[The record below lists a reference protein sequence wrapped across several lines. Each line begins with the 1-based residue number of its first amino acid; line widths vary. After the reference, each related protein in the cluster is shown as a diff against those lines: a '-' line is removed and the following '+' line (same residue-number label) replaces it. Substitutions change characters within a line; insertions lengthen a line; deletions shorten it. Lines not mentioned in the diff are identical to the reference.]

1 MCSLPIDGKAA
12 ASLHLLSEECV
23 LLLQNVFSY
32 YRMCS
37 LPIDG
42 KAAASLQLLSSG
54 GAVEALLDRSVCVL
68 LLQNVFSYYRMCSL
82 AIECVLL
89 L

>member
-1 MCSLPIDGKAA
+1 
-12 ASLHLLSEECV
+12 
-23 LLLQNVFSY
+23 
-32 YRMCS
+32 MCS